1 MGLCLMIF
9 QTILPH
15 VLIIFGLCVVG
26 IGSVVVLLLPLLLIG
41 VQCVSQ
47 LTVICTLSYVAVVGM
62 SVLPIGA

>member
-1 MGLCLMIF
+1 MIF